1 MELHNLS
8 AEEQYSLLIQF
19 RKDHPLDSDVYGEVH
34 HIQPRSCGGT
44 DDQENL
50 VKLLPEEHY
59 KVHALLPEVMRER
72 NDLKGYKS
80 MLLAWNIMRNRQK
93 SLDEEAAEYARLKK
107 QFSESRMG
115 HEVSEETRK
124 KISEKVSAA
133 LKGRPHTA
141 EHNRKVSQA
150 KMGKHLSDAHK
161 KAISE
166 AHLRGHYTHSEEW
179 KRANSARNKGKK
191 WDADFCRK
199 VSEAKKLYWAKKRA
213 EKQEKTA

>member
-8 AEEQYSLLIQF
+8 AEEQYRLLIQF

-50 VKLLPEEHY
+50 VRLLPEEHY
-59 KVHALLPEVMRER
+59 KAHALLPEVMRER
-72 NDLKGYKS
+72 NDLKGYHK
-80 MLLAWNIMRNRQK
+80 MLYAWNMMSNRVRNIDR
-93 SLDEEAAEYARLKK
+93 DAEEYGRLRREWAGWQGRYMSARLKGK
-107 QFSESRMG
+107 
-115 HEVSEETRK
+115 
-124 KISEKVSAA
+124 
-133 LKGRPHTA
+133 PHTA

-150 KMGKHLSDAHK
+150 KKGKHLSDAHK

-166 AHLRGHYTHSEEW
+166 SHLRGHYTHSEEW
-179 KRANSARNKGKK
+179 KRAASTRNKGKK